1 MSMIQVT
8 NLTFAYEGSYDT
20 IFENLSFQID
30 TTWKLGLIGRNGRGK
45 TTLLKLFLG
54 EYPYQGKISA
64 NVAFDYFLS
73 VADPDAPA

>member
-45 TTLLKLFLG
+45 PPFKAFPGRVSLSG
-54 EYPYQGKISA
+54 ENFSQRG
-64 NVAFDYFLS
+64 V
-73 VADPDAPA
+73 